1 VSVSAV
7 AQRGWTRSHLPEAI
21 GIDDLRSAFEDAYAG
36 EVGSIGHENVAQL
49 DDARIAASPVL
60 SALRVHVDGLMA
72 AEAGD
77 LAFGKLWLVESSAAS
92 TAHDTVPYL
101 PHIDRDRYLK
111 AMVYLDDVGAAD
123 GPLTMAELAP
133 ERMEAMRRAL
143 PDDYKAKGGNV
154 VHDDLGYAPLTGVA
168 GDLILFDT
176 NCPHHAGRVEAGG
189 RRRVLRFDYSR
200 PGWNREPG
208 PLARLR
214 AALRRRL
221 PG

>member
-1 VSVSAV
+1 MSAV
-7 AQRGWTRSHLPEAI
+7 AERGWIRSHLPKAI
-21 GIDDLRSAFEDAYAG
+21 GIDDLRAAFEAAYAG
-36 EVGSIGHENVAQL
+36 EVGGIGHENVAQL
-49 DDARIAASPVL
+49 DDAVVGASPVL

-72 AEAGD
+72 AEAPD
-77 LAFGKLWLVESSAAS
+77 LAFAKLWLVESSEQS

-101 PHIDRDRYLK
+101 PHIDRDRYVK
-111 AMVYLDDVGAAD
+111 AMVYLDDVGEGD

-154 VHDDLGYAPLTGVA
+154 VRDDLAYAPLTGVA

-200 PGWNREPG
+200 PGWNTSPG
-208 PLARLR
+208 VLARLR
-214 AALRRRL
+214 AAVSRRL